1 MGAEPSSTEPNRP
14 TMTTTTTTTT
24 TTNESQIPLDS
35 ITHISVVFA
44 HGLTPLSAVNVGGS
58 GGPRGRFE
66 LTTGVDHPIQSRE
79 HQPADTTVSTKA
91 PRTTPTLS

>member
-44 HGLTPLSAVNVGGS
+44 HGLTPLSAVNVGG
-58 GGPRGRFE
+58 PRGRFE